1 MSKNLKLEEEVAGV
15 LREVR
20 QDPRV
25 LISHLQRLQGLFLA
39 DTPVLALTATRRL
52 RCVPSLPS

>member
-1 MSKNLKLEEEVAGV
+1 MSRKLEEEVARV

-20 QDPRV
+20 QDPRS
-25 LISHLQRLQGLFLA
+25 LIPHLQRLQGLFLA

-52 RCVPSLPS
+52 RYGGHVLL